1 MTMASAAVSF
11 KPVSHDGM
19 ICEVRSPHGRLL
31 RLTGTLS
38 SIEPEAEGDDAMLGN
53 PALTHNAWAYAKH
66 EKQYRRFK
74 SEEKRA
80 SHRKQADAHAK
91 TAEKIAE
98 LVDFAGQTTRNG
110 WCSACYTRSD
120 HRKVNLGR
128 TAVPAY
134 LCVMCGSPTLR
145 CAAPQCGGMAT
156 RGFGSVRVPRFCAEH
171 RHEIPSFDRAS
182 DKVDSLDDYEQ
193 LRAFDKRNL
202 SRGSRL
208 ALTGV
213 LAAGVVGSGGL
224 MAAPAIGGAAG
235 TLVGGYTGA
244 AASSY
249 GLALLGGGS
258 LAAGGMGMVGGT
270 YVVAAAGAALGSA
283 LGASVTNAY
292 VSEDKSFKI
301 EKFRDGTGTPVIIAR
316 GFMTEVDQN
325 WRHAVESVERRYPDS
340 AIYRLHWG
348 SKELSALIALTF
360 KNVGAKQAM
369 AAAAG
374 AAARA
379 GRTAAKKLGPI
390 APALLVADL
399 AKNPWHTAMVRA
411 DKTGAAL
418 AGILAHTN
426 TANYV
431 LVGHSLGARAMI
443 TAAET
448 LGTSPNSPRIDT
460 VHLLGAAEGKKGD
473 WRPLSDAV
481 ANAVYNYYSTNDPV
495 LKFAYAAAQAGS
507 VAVGLRGFTSK
518 YANIRDRDVSTLAK
532 NHSDYFRHVR
542 LM

>member
-1 MTMASAAVSF
+1 MASAAVSF

-19 ICEVRSPHGRLL
+19 ICEVRSPQGRLL

-38 SIEPEAEGDDAMLGN
+38 TIEPKAEGDDAMVEN
-53 PALTHNAWAYAKH
+53 PALVHNAWAYAKH

-74 SEEKRA
+74 NEEKRT
-80 SHRKQADAHAK
+80 SHRKQADAYAK

-98 LVDFAGQTTRNG
+98 LIGFVGRTTRNG

-120 HRKVNLGR
+120 HRKVNKGR
-128 TAVPAY
+128 TTVPVY
-134 LCVMCGSPTLR
+134 LCVTCGSPTLK

-156 RGFGSVRVPRFCAEH
+156 RGFGSIRIPRFCAEH
-171 RHEIPSFDRAS
+171 RHEISSFERAA
-182 DKVDSLDDYEQ
+182 DKVASLDDYEQ
-193 LRAFDKRNL
+193 LRIFDKRNL
-202 SRGSRL
+202 TRGSRL

-213 LAAGVVGSGGL
+213 LAAGVVGTGGL
-224 MAAPAIGGAAG
+224 MAAPAIGGAIG

-244 AASSY
+244 AATSY
-249 GLALLGGGS
+249 GLALLGGGAIS
-258 LAAGGMGMVGGT
+258 AGGLGMVGGT
-270 YVVAAAGAALGSA
+270 YVAAAAGAALGSA
-283 LGASVTNAY
+283 LGASITNAY
-292 VSEDKSFKI
+292 VSEDKSFRI
-301 EKFRDGTGTPVIIAR
+301 EKFRNGDGTPVIIAR

-325 WRHAVESVERRYPDS
+325 WRYAVESVERRYPDS
-340 AIYRLHWG
+340 PIYRLHWG
-348 SKELSALIALTF
+348 SKELGALLALTI

-369 AAAAG
+369 GLAAG
-374 AAARA
+374 IAARA
-379 GRTAAKKLGPI
+379 GRTAAKKLGPV
-390 APALLVADL
+390 APALLIADL

-418 AGILAHTN
+418 AGILAHT
-426 TANYV
+426 TAESYI

-448 LGTSPNSPRIDT
+448 VGTSQDSPRIDT

-481 ANAVYNYYSTNDPV
+481 AGAVYNYFSTNDPV

-518 YANIRDRDVSTLAK
+518 FSNIKDRDVSSQVK
-532 NHSDYFRHVR
+532 SHSDYFRHVR
-542 LM
+542 LA